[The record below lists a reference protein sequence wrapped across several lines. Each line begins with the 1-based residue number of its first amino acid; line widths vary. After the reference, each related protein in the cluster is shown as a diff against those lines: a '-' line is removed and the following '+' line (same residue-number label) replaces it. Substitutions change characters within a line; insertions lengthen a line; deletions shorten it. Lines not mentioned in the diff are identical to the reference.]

1 MIGYMYSDN
10 PHPPL
15 TQFGD
20 YVFFSTEEIARK
32 NNTGVFLI
40 KIEALVVT
48 YCSPTCWRA
57 RRVQPCAEFHTA

>member
-1 MIGYMYSDN
+1 MYSDN

-20 YVFFSTEEIARK
+20 YVFFSTEEIASK
-32 NNTGVFLI
+32 NNPSGTFLI
-40 KIEALVVT
+40 KVESFVVT

-57 RRVQPCAEFHTA
+57 RHVRLCAESCTA